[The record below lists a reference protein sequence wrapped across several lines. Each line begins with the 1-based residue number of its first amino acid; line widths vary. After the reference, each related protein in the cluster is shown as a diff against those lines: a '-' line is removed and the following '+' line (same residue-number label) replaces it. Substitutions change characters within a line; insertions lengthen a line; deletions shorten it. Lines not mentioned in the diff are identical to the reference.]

1 MLGGLG
7 LPHAE
12 THSII
17 LPHVTRFNLAG
28 AGDVKARLARAF
40 GADDP
45 AAVLDSMLR
54 RFPIPQRLGDVG
66 FDRAR
71 IPEVA
76 AQAAALRHQAAAPV
90 AAEDVAAL
98 LTAAS

>member
-12 THSII
+12 THAII
-17 LPHVTRFNLAG
+17 LPHVVQFNLDA
-28 AGDVKARLARAF
+28 APAARARMAEAL
-40 GADDP
+40 GAVDP
-45 AAVLDSMLR
+45 ARALVRMLGG
-54 RFPIPQRLGDVG
+54 FPTPQRLRDVG

-76 AQAAALRHQAAAPV
+76 AQAAALGIKQPRPV